1 MSDVSGNRVVRA
13 GSAEAVATAK
23 KVGERAAV
31 GIRHD
36 LKGKGLVVYGVARE
50 EGGLDTARVRK
61 VVADS
66 VGRYAAP
73 EKVYVVRDLPKTRSG
88 KIVRR
93 LLRKIAAGELENLGD
108 LSTLSD
114 PDCVQALISQVA
126 EQQG

>member
-1 MSDVSGNRVVRA
+1 MVYVVPRA
-13 GSAEAVATAK
+13 E
-23 KVGERAAV
+23 
-31 GIRHD
+31 
-36 LKGKGLVVYGVARE
+36 GV
-50 EGGLDTARVRK
+50 LDTARVRK
-61 VVADS
+61 VVADG

-114 PDCVQALISQVA
+114 PDCVQALIRQVA